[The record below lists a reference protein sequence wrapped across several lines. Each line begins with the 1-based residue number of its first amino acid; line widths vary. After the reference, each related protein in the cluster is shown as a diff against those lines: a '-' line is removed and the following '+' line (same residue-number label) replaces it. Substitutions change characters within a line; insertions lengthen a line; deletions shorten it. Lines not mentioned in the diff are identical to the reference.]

1 MRSIAPIGHT
11 LSHLP
16 HLLQPITVIK
26 PLSAINKV
34 FMFIGIDRF
43 WTNCAKT
50 ILTKSKIHMPR
61 SIPEMIRGDF
71 KCDDI
76 AKCILG
82 LKNID
87 IETYKTLVAK
97 GPMTAESLGEILIR
111 ERSTAYRS
119 LQNLMG
125 CGLVRR
131 ETRTISS
138 GGYFYEYI
146 ALEPSRMKDMVQVNI
161 DQWYN
166 KMKTLVSNI
175 DKDIMK

>member
-1 MRSIAPIGHT
+1 
-11 LSHLP
+11 
-16 HLLQPITVIK
+16 
-26 PLSAINKV
+26 
-34 FMFIGIDRF
+34 
-43 WTNCAKT
+43 
-50 ILTKSKIHMPR
+50 MPR

-87 IETYKTLVAK
+87 IETYKILAIK
-97 GPMTAESLGEILIR
+97 GPMTAEKLGELLSR

-119 LQNLMG
+119 LQSLMG
-125 CGLVRR
+125 CGLVHR
-131 ETRTISS
+131 ETRTIPT

-146 ALEPSRMKDMVQVNI
+146 PLDPLRMKEMVIQNI
-161 DQWYN
+161 NEWSD
-166 KMKTLVSNI
+166 KMKKLVAEI

>member
-1 MRSIAPIGHT
+1 
-11 LSHLP
+11 
-16 HLLQPITVIK
+16 
-26 PLSAINKV
+26 
-34 FMFIGIDRF
+34 MFTGIDRF
-43 WTNCAKT
+43 WTKYAKHV
-50 ILTKSKIHMPR
+50 IHMPR

-71 KCDDI
+71 KCEDI

-82 LKNID
+82 VKEID
-87 IETYKTLVAK
+87 IDTYKTLVGK
-97 GPMTAESLGEILIR
+97 GPMTAESLGVILNR

-146 ALEPSRMKDMVQVNI
+146 ALEPNKMKEMVQSNI

-166 KMKTLVSNI
+166 KMKKLVADI

>member
-1 MRSIAPIGHT
+1 M
-11 LSHLP
+11 L
-16 HLLQPITVIK
+16 K
-26 PLSAINKV
+26 
-34 FMFIGIDRF
+34 GIDRF
-43 WTNCAKT
+43 WTNYAKHV
-50 ILTKSKIHMPR
+50 INMPR

-71 KCDDI
+71 KCEDI

-82 LKNID
+82 IKEID
-87 IETYKTLVAK
+87 IDTYKTLVAK
-97 GPMTAESLGEILIR
+97 GPMTAESLGVILNR

-138 GGYFYEYI
+138 GGYFYEYL
-146 ALEPSRMKDMVQVNI
+146 ALDPVRMKEMVQGNI

-166 KMKTLVSNI
+166 KMKKLVTDI